1 MNQTFMKE
9 KKILPLVL
17 SMSLPMVLSMLVNS
31 LYNIIDSYFVAKISE
46 NAMTALSLVYPLQI
60 LINAVAVGLG
70 IGLNTTAAFYLG
82 AQDREMANDS
92 ASVGVVLSLIHGL
105 ILTVVCSLIVP
116 SFLHLFTQDEAVI
129 SYALTYSYIVF
140 GFTVPITV
148 GIAFEKVFQAEGQM
162 VITMGTMLCGCITNI
177 ILDPIFI
184 FGIGPIPKMGI
195 AGAAWATGIG
205 QVVPMV
211 IYFIIYFKKPL
222 PLRLR
227 MRKGM
232 FQKSLCSRIYGV
244 GIPAALNMALPS
256 LMITALNGILASFS
270 SIYVLVLGIYYKLQ
284 TFIYLTANGIVQG
297 IRPIAGYNYGA
308 GEYKRVRNVF
318 KTALALTAG
327 VMLAG
332 TVICMVFAS
341 WLMGLFTSNPETIS
355 AGCTA
360 LRIISIGF
368 LVSSISVTASG
379 LLEGLGQGTLSLII
393 SFMRYLIVIVPVAF
407 LLSHMIGA
415 TGVWHAFW
423 IAEAVSALTSW
434 LIYEKKVVH
443 GLLK

>member
-70 IGLNTTAAFYLG
+70 IGLNTAASFYLG
-82 AQDREMANDS
+82 AQDHEKANDA
-92 ASVGVVLSLIHGL
+92 ASVGMVLSVIHGL
-105 ILTVVCSLIVP
+105 VLTFVCILIVP
-116 SFLHLFTQDEAVI
+116 SFLHLFTKDEAVI

-140 GFTVPITV
+140 DFTIPITV
-148 GIAFEKVFQAEGQM
+148 SIAMEKVFQAEGQM
-162 VITMGTMLCGCITNI
+162 MITMTTMLCGCITNI

-184 FGIGPIPKMGI
+184 FGLGPVPKMGI

-211 IYFIIYFKKPL
+211 LYFVFYWKKPL

-227 MRKGM
+227 IRKGM
-232 FQKSLCSRIYGV
+232 FDKKLCGRIYGV
-244 GIPAALNMALPS
+244 GIPAALNLALPS
-256 LMITALNGILASFS
+256 LMITALNGILAAFS
-270 SIYVLVLGIYYKLQ
+270 AVYVLVLGIYYKLQ

-308 GEYKRVRNVF
+308 GEYRRVRNVF

-332 TVICMVFAS
+332 TVICMIFAS
-341 WLMGLFTSNPETIS
+341 WLMGLFTSNPETIT

-368 LVSSISVTASG
+368 LVSSVSVTASG

-393 SFMRYLIVIVPVAF
+393 SFMRYLLIIVPAAF
-407 LLSHMIGA
+407 LLSRILGA

-423 IAEAVSALTSW
+423 IVEAVSALVSW
-434 LIYEKKVVH
+434 LIYRKKIVQ
-443 GLLK
+443 GLLR

>member
-70 IGLNTTAAFYLG
+70 IGLNTAASFYLG
-82 AQDREMANDS
+82 AQDHEKANDS
-92 ASVGVVLSLIHGL
+92 ASLGMVLSVIHGL
-105 ILTVVCSLIVP
+105 VLTFVCVLIVP
-116 SFLHLFTQDEAVI
+116 SFLHLFTQDESVI

-140 GFTVPITV
+140 GFTTPITIS
-148 GIAFEKVFQAEGQM
+148 IAMEKIFQAEGQM
-162 VITMGTMLCGCITNI
+162 MITMTTMLCGCITNI
-177 ILDPIFI
+177 VLDPIFI
-184 FGIGPIPKMGI
+184 FGLGPVPEMGI

-205 QVVPMV
+205 QIVPMV
-211 IYFIIYFKKPL
+211 LYFIIYLKKPL

-227 MRKGM
+227 IRKGM
-232 FQKSLCSRIYGV
+232 FDRKLCGRIYGV

-270 SIYVLVLGIYYKLQ
+270 AVYVLVLGIYYKLQ

-308 GEYKRVRNVF
+308 GEYQRVRNVF

-332 TVICMVFAS
+332 TIICMTFAS
-341 WLMGLFTSNPETIS
+341 WLMGLFTSNPETIA

-379 LLEGLGQGTLSLII
+379 LLEGLGQGALSLII
-393 SFMRYLIVIVPVAF
+393 SFMRYLVVIVPVAL
-407 LLSHMIGA
+407 LLSKLIGA

-423 IAEAVSALTSW
+423 IAEAVSAVTSC
-434 LIYEKKVVH
+434 LIYRKKIVQ
-443 GLLK
+443 GLLR